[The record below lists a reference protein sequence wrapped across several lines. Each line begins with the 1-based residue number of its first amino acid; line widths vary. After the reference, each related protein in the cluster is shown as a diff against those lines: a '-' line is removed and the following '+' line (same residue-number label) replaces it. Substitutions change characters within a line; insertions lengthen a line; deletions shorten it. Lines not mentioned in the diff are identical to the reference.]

1 MRGRLGVVGGA
12 VIIAVAICL
21 PFIGVPRAWLL
32 YVFLVFVYLG
42 IANMWNLLVGYS
54 GLMCL
59 CPAAFVGLAGYTLAL
74 STWAGIPY
82 YAGMVAGAVAAG
94 LFALVISVPVFRMK
108 GVYFAI
114 GTLVVPEVLRY
125 VFLMWNPVGGDV
137 YGKGA
142 GYQVRGVGDVGW
154 GEMYLLALVVGIG
167 SIVIMHFVLKGKLG
181 LGLAAVRDNDGTA
194 ASSGVP
200 VFRLK
205 LYVFVVAAV
214 VMGFAG
220 AVFYLYQGYIE
231 PTSGFSMQWLVL
243 AMLATVIG
251 GEGTR
256 EGPVVGTIVYVVLYF
271 VLAKYG
277 SLSLI
282 IQGGILLG
290 VMLVSPEGIVGA
302 ARRTRV
308 YRWVARLAVD
318 GEK

>member
-1 MRGRLGVVGGA
+1 MRGRLGVVVGA
-12 VIIAVAICL
+12 VIIAVAVCL

-32 YVFLVFVYLG
+32 YVFLFFVYLG

-74 STWAGIPY
+74 TTWAGIPY